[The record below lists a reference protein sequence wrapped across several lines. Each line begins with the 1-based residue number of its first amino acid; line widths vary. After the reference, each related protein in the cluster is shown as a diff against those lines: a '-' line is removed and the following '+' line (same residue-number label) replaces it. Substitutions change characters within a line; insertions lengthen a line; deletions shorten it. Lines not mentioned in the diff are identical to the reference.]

1 MSRLLDLGEVI
12 ELHCDQVS
20 RYGGTSGIRHT
31 GALRAAVGQRAHGED
46 VFALA
51 AGYCLDFV
59 AMRPFPDGNARVG
72 MVAAL
77 VCLEL
82 NGVAL
87 TVADDALVATVEA
100 LRTRTMGAAALA
112 DFLRVHAGRPATGQT
127 RVLAAPAPPP
137 PGHPAASSVAVA
149 ETAGAA
155 AAEIA
160 AAGAASPAPKPDR
173 LAAPAGPAASPRRDR
188 PTSVRDL
195 ADAFRDDA
203 DEPAPG

>member
-31 GALRAAVGQRAHGED
+31 GALRAAVGQRSHGED

-82 NGVAL
+82 NGVSL
-87 TVADDALVATVEA
+87 TVDDDALAATVEA

-112 DFLRVHAGRPATGQT
+112 DFFRVQAGRPATGQT
-127 RVLAAPAPPP
+127 RVLAAPPPP
-137 PGHPAASSVAVA
+137 AHPAASSEPVAA
-149 ETAGAA
+149 AAGAA

-160 AAGAASPAPKPDR
+160 AAGPPPAPKPDR
-173 LAAPAGPAASPRRDR
+173 LAGPAGPGVSPPKDR
-188 PTSVRDL
+188 PTSVKDL

-203 DEPAPG
+203 DAPG